1 MFFVPL
7 SLRNGKECAPCFF
20 LYLSLVLFY
29 FTVCLCAR
37 VSLVSVQNA
46 LKSTKS
52 FPIWSYMCVCVDKY
66 AIVTVLLYSLHH
78 IRKIHLDL
86 NRVFILE
93 AWIITLFG
101 FGCETTSFS
110 FSHSNRLLCLG
121 FSRLFF
127 LGNFATI
134 HHVRW
139 KIMLGPFQYA
149 LKAAKKT
156 EIPND
161 VSSSV
166 LITKNK

>member
-101 FGCETTSFS
+101 FGCETTSFIFPIRIDFYVWVS
-110 FSHSNRLLCLG
+110 LAI
-121 FSRLFF
+121 FF
-127 LGNFATI
+127 PGNFAAI

-139 KIMLGPFQYA
+139 KIMLGPF
-149 LKAAKKT
+149 
-156 EIPND
+156 
-161 VSSSV
+161 
-166 LITKNK
+166 